1 MVPPW
6 FSNIKPEPVYE
17 NEQVKLTWD
26 TIIYTTNTITH
37 NKQDVTLWDKVNKE
51 VTLIEMSVVWFK
63 NIQARTEEKTQ
74 KYTPLRAELARDYHD
89 YSIKQI
95 SVVMDILGGHTR
107 ELQDQNQEL
116 LVPHC
121 SNCVIL

>member
-1 MVPPW
+1 M
-6 FSNIKPEPVYE
+6 YE

-74 KYTPLRAELARDYHD
+74 KYTPLRAELARDYPD